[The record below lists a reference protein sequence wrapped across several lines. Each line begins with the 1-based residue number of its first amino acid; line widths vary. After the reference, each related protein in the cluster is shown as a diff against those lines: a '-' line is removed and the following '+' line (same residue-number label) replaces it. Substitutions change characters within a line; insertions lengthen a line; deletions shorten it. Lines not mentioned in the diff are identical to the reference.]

1 MKSQLTV
8 MSLLA
13 AVLAFVLGLNIT
25 LAHAQ
30 SEIFLC
36 DDGHGSKEYKNNGA
50 TKGCKKIDLP
60 GITTIPGL
68 PRKPAVVTAASKP
81 SSSPADFPKVDS
93 GTQFI
98 VREHKSGGVP
108 ILKLFSEGRGVG
120 TLLLWVI
127 FFMSLL
133 DLYFLNA
140 WMPTLIHD
148 SGIEIGRR
156 MRSKSGPRNRNCP
169 ASRGKPGTAR

>member
-93 GTQFI
+93 GTQKTRDNDRRQI
-98 VREHKSGGVP
+98 
-108 ILKLFSEGRGVG
+108 
-120 TLLLWVI
+120 
-127 FFMSLL
+127 LL
-133 DLYFLNA
+133 DEMRTEERKLADLKKEFNNGEPERRGDERNYAKYQERVASLKDDVNRTEKNIDA
-140 WMPTLIHD
+140 LKR
-148 SGIEIGRR
+148 EIGNL
-156 MRSKSGPRNRNCP
+156 K
-169 ASRGKPGTAR
+169 